1 MKNETNMEE
10 TKEFKQ
16 NSQVIGLLPNGEA
29 LMMPAKRQKHKVK
42 QYSSQPGNPVAS
54 GKQPRLSPREQM
66 VDEEY
71 IFNGSEIEEHKRDV
85 PA

>member
-29 LMMPAKRQKHKVK
+29 LMMPAKR
-42 QYSSQPGNPVAS
+42 
-54 GKQPRLSPREQM
+54 
-66 VDEEY
+66 
-71 IFNGSEIEEHKRDV
+71 
-85 PA
+85 